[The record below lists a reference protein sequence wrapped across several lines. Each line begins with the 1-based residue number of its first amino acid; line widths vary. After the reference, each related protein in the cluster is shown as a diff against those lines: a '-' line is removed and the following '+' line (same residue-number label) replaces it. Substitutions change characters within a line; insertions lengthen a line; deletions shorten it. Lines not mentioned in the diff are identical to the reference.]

1 MTATAFFLLIA
12 AYLAGSI
19 PCGILVSK
27 CLGIP
32 DPRQQGSGNIGATNI
47 SRVGGK
53 KAGLITLAGDA
64 LKGAVPVLAGLWLAP
79 ETPFV
84 AGLAGLA
91 AFLGHLYPIFL
102 GFKGGK
108 GIATGLGVFLV
119 LAPWAI
125 AVEALIFLAVI
136 LILRIVSVGSLAA
149 ALTLPL
155 CICLLDY
162 PKAYALT
169 ALLVAILTTYKHREN
184 IKRLIAGQEP
194 KFF

>member
-1 MTATAFFLLIA
+1 VSIFVLLTA

-27 CLGIP
+27 FLDTP
-32 DPRQQGSGNIGATNI
+32 DPRLQGSGNIGATNI

-53 KAGLITLAGDA
+53 KAGLITLLGDA
-64 LKGAVPVLAGLWLAP
+64 LKGALPALAGLWLAP
-79 ETPFV
+79 ESPSV

-91 AFLGHLYPIFL
+91 AFLGHLYPVFL

-108 GIATGLGVFLV
+108 GIATGLGIFLI

-125 AVEALIFLAVI
+125 AIEILIFLAAV
-136 LILRIVSVGSLAA
+136 LALRFVSVGSLAA

-169 ALLVAILTTYKHREN
+169 ALLVAIFTTYKHREN
-184 IKRLIAGQEP
+184 IQRLLAGQEP

>member
-1 MTATAFFLLIA
+1 MSIFILLIA

-27 CLGIP
+27 VLDTP
-32 DPRQQGSGNIGATNI
+32 DPRLQGSGNIGATNI

-53 KAGLITLAGDA
+53 KAGLITLIGDA
-64 LKGAVPVLAGLWLAP
+64 LKGALPALAGLWLAP
-79 ETPFV
+79 ESPPV

-91 AFLGHLYPIFL
+91 AFLGHLYPVFL

-108 GIATGLGVFLV
+108 GIATGLGVFLI

-125 AVEALIFLAVI
+125 AIETLVFLAAV
-136 LILRIVSVGSLAA
+136 LALRIVSVGSLAA

-169 ALLVAILTTYKHREN
+169 ALMVAIFTTYKHREN
-184 IKRLIAGQEP
+184 IQRLIDGQEP